1 MKRRQ
6 RGSHRLVTRA
16 ALPLSLPYCLL
27 STSLSPCPAN
37 GDDDDE
43 ELAGAA
49 GVERADERRLA
60 LADAELRGES
70 HVLVL
75 DDRVGALALLAAHAR
90 RLDGHLHAEPE
101 LVDVDRRL
109 RRRGVDQLH

>member
-1 MKRRQ
+1 M
-6 RGSHRLVTRA
+6 TRA

-27 STSLSPCPAN
+27 STSLPPCPAN
-37 GDDDDE
+37 GDDD

-109 RRRGVDQLH
+109 RRRG